1 MEQLQILLNNPKL
14 DIKLFVDLA
23 VFTSSL
29 AYVPPKI
36 VLHNK
41 CQNKNNFCEHFSANH
56 RKSSE
61 VNKQYHVKS

>member
-1 MEQLQILLNNPKL
+1 MKQLQILSNNPKL

-29 AYVPPKI
+29 AAPKI